1 MPAGNN
7 VSGGHEGGF
16 PLRDG
21 ASSGLRCCV
30 VPLLPGK
37 PLMATLVAGGGQSE
51 AFSRLGD
58 TVQDITEFYQWSMDI
73 QVHVASAW

>member
-1 MPAGNN
+1 
-7 VSGGHEGGF
+7 
-16 PLRDG
+16 
-21 ASSGLRCCV
+21 
-30 VPLLPGK
+30 LLPGK
-37 PLMATLVAGGGQSE
+37 HLMATVAGGGQSE